1 MQSDFYCSLLKI
13 WNLNKLSGV
22 IGIFNCQGAGSWPM
36 KQAAEEMKNV
46 PSTPSTLSGN
56 VRPSDVEF
64 LGEVAG
70 EGWNGDCAVYAFN
83 SGELL
88 ISLFYISL
96 YGFFINQL
104 IRNHCQII

>member
-1 MQSDFYCSLLKI
+1 
-13 WNLNKLSGV
+13 
-22 IGIFNCQGAGSWPM
+22 M

-88 ISLFYISL
+88 FSLFYISL
-96 YGFFINQL
+96 YGFFIKPTYIESLSNYLMLLQDL
-104 IRNHCQII
+104 FL